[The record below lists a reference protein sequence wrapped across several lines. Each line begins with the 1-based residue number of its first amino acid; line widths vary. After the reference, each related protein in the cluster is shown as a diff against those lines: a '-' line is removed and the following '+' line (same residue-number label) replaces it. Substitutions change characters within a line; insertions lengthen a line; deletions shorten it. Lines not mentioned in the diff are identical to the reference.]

1 LLRLARRLGQAFAAY
16 FFNSA
21 VQLVTSVIGCRSAA
35 RLFGTL
41 DEHLRHFRRYEK
53 DELDLN
59 VLVETETTLALPMK
73 PLCREDCLGL
83 CPVCGGNR
91 NVVTCGCRDRA
102 PDPRLA
108 VLKDLAARRS
118 R

>member
-41 DEHLRHFRRYEK
+41 RVVIEVERRMSLRE
-53 DELDLN
+53 
-59 VLVETETTLALPMK
+59 
-73 PLCREDCLGL
+73 
-83 CPVCGGNR
+83 
-91 NVVTCGCRDRA
+91 
-102 PDPRLA
+102 
-108 VLKDLAARRS
+108 
-118 R
+118 